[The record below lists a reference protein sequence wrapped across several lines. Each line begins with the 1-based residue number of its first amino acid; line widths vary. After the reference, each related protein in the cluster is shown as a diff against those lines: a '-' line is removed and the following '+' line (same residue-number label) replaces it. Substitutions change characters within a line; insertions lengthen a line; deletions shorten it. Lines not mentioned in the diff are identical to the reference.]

1 MDRRELAHADLTDV
15 AEALRLRQI
24 TSTELTTRMLERI
37 AELDPRYK
45 SYLHVC
51 SEHALSRA
59 ALADAE
65 IARGQ
70 YRGPLHG
77 VPVGVKD
84 LCNTT
89 FAPTTAGTKVL
100 SGHLPATDATV
111 VARLLDAGAVV
122 LGKLTMTEGAYGS
135 HHPQVPA
142 PLNPWG
148 SDLWVGPSSTG
159 SGVATAA
166 GLCYG
171 AIATDTGGSIRL
183 PSATCGLTGL
193 KPTWG
198 RVSRHGLFPLADSM
212 DHAGP
217 MARSVR
223 DCAAI
228 LQVIAGWDPEDPTS
242 LRDPVPDYGSEAVRG
257 VRGLR
262 IGIDRDHAFSG
273 LNHEVA
279 QALERAL
286 VAFADLGAEV
296 VYVKLPPSEALVSKW
311 VLMCAVEA
319 AVAHAATYPAR
330 RADYGPDLA
339 QLIELGRQAHPDE
352 IALGNELRQE
362 FTGSLSAVLETVDCL
377 LMPTLPFP
385 IPTLAQM
392 AASAGDAAAVDY
404 LLRFTAPFDFSGH
417 PTLTLPSGSDQRGLP
432 LSMQLVAPH
441 LREDTLV
448 RVGHAFQAVT
458 DWHRMAPRALSPVPT
473 LDNGPA
479 PAPPPSAAPASA
491 MAPADQPAGR

>member
-1 MDRRELAHADLTDV
+1 MMDGSNLAFADLVDV
-15 AEALRLRQI
+15 AEALRLRRV
-24 TSTELTTRMLERI
+24 TATELTTAMLDRI
-37 AELDPRYK
+37 AEIDGWHK

-51 SEHALSRA
+51 SEHAMWRA
-59 ALADAE
+59 DVADAE
-65 IARGQ
+65 IARGI

-100 SGHLPATDATV
+100 ANHLPAMNATV
-111 VARLLDAGAVV
+111 VTRLLDAGAVV

-135 HHPQVPA
+135 HHPQVPT

-148 SDLWVGPSSTG
+148 DELWVGPSSTG

-171 AIATDTGGSIRL
+171 AIASDTGGSIRL

-198 RVSRHGLFPLADSM
+198 RVSRQGVFPLAGSM
-212 DHAGP
+212 DHIGP

-242 LRDPVPDYGSEAVRG
+242 LRDPVPDYMAETGRG

-262 IGIDRDHAFSG
+262 IGIDRDYAFSG
-273 LNHEVA
+273 LDHEVA
-279 QALERAL
+279 QALESAL
-286 VAFADLGAEV
+286 TTFEGLGAQIV
-296 VYVKLPPSEALVSKW
+296 HISLPASEELASKW
-311 VLMCAVEA
+311 VLMCAVET
-319 AVAHAATYPAR
+319 AVAHAATYPSR
-330 RADYGPDLA
+330 CGEYGPELA
-339 QLIELGRQAHPDE
+339 QLIELGRNAAADDVAAGGVLRQAFTADLTV
-352 IALGNELRQE
+352 ALG
-362 FTGSLSAVLETVDCL
+362 GVDCL
-377 LMPTLPFP
+377 LIPTLPFP
-385 IPTLAQM
+385 IPTQAQI
-392 AASAGDAAAVDY
+392 AATAGDAEAVNHI
-404 LLRFTAPFDFSGH
+404 LRFTAPFDFSGH
-417 PTLTLPSGSDQRGLP
+417 PTLTLPNGQDRRGLP
-432 LSMQLVAPH
+432 LSMQVVAPH

-448 RVGHAFQAVT
+448 RVGDAFQLVT
-458 DWHRMAPRALSPVPT
+458 DWHRMTPRALSAAEPMGPT
-473 LDNGPA
+473 KV
-479 PAPPPSAAPASA
+479 
-491 MAPADQPAGR
+491 QETR